1 MRMPIPLLAGL
12 LFGFQLAAPARA
24 ENEGRA
30 DLDQAIEAKLGAETL
45 AELGKVIDLCQSA
58 LEKGLDE
65 ANTEFCKKLAA
76 STLYQRAEA
85 ISSTLFDGAPVGM
98 PPRQRLRVA
107 LNDLERS
114 LEYDPAQVEGH
125 LLLGKLQVVNGDAP
139 RARKA
144 FDEAIR
150 LLADNDAMRAETLR
164 MRAGVQEKLDDRLAD
179 LNESIRLAADDPK
192 SFVDRGQVYLS
203 QGKADEALAD
213 FDAALKL
220 DADEANVQDARGMA
234 LQALKRWD
242 DARAAFTRAAEL
254 SPDSPLPLLQRAR
267 LNVLAGDHEA
277 AAEDAAAALRI
288 DPKNLFGLLV
298 RAQSLVLADK
308 AEEALPEAKLALQ
321 LQPDSDNAVQVWAM
335 AIDKSGKTKQTIRE
349 LSATA
354 ENNPGDAVVWTQL
367 ALLYS
372 AQRRLGKA
380 VEAFTAAIK
389 ADNTRP
395 FLYRMRADAYL
406 SVGEQKA
413 ALTDYEAAMQLEP
426 DDTGVLNNLAW
437 LLATSPE
444 EDLRDGRRAIK
455 LATKAGELTHHQQ
468 AHILSTIAAAYAETG
483 DFDTARRWSQKAVD
497 LGDDHLKEQLR
508 KELASYEDEK
518 PWREKQSEPMDRA
531 TDDGATDDGAT
542 EDATRNE

>member
-1 MRMPIPLLAGL
+1 MRMPSLLVAGL
-12 LFGFQLAAPARA
+12 LFGLLLAPPARA
-24 ENEGRA
+24 ENEGRP

-45 AELGKVIDLCQSA
+45 VQLGKVIELCESA
-58 LEKGLDE
+58 LEKGLDD
-65 ANTEFCKKLAA
+65 ANTEFCKKLLSA
-76 STLYQRAEA
+76 TLYQRAEA
-85 ISSTLFDGAPVGM
+85 ISSTLFDGTPVGM

-107 LNDLERS
+107 VNDLERS
-114 LEYDPAQVEGH
+114 LECDPGQVEGH
-125 LLLGKLQVVNGDAP
+125 LLMGKLQIVSGDAN

-150 LLADNDAMRAETLR
+150 LLADNDAMRAEALR
-164 MRAGVQEKLDDRLAD
+164 MRAGVQEKLDTRLAD

-192 SFVDRGQVYLS
+192 SFIDRGQVYLS
-203 QGKADEALAD
+203 QGKAEEALAD

-220 DADEANVQDARGMA
+220 DADESDVQDARGMA
-234 LQALKRWD
+234 LETLKRWD

-288 DPKNLFGLLV
+288 DPDNLFGLLV
-298 RAQSLVLADK
+298 RAQSLVLCDK
-308 AEEALPEAKLALQ
+308 AEEALPVAERALQ
-321 LQPDSDNAVQVWAM
+321 LQPDSDNAVQVWAL
-335 AIDKSGKTKQTIRE
+335 AIAKCGKTDQTIHE
-349 LSATA
+349 LTAAA

-372 AQRRLGKA
+372 TQRRLGKA
-380 VEAFTAAIK
+380 IEAFTAAIK

-413 ALTDYEAAMQLEP
+413 ALTDYEAAVQLEP
-426 DDTGVLNNLAW
+426 DDTSVLNNLAW

-444 EDLRDGRRAIK
+444 EELRDGRRAIK

-483 DFDTARRWSQKAVD
+483 DFATARQWSEKAVEQ
-497 LGDDHLKEQLR
+497 GDESLKEQLR

-518 PWREKQSEPMDRA
+518 PWREKQSEPMEP
-531 TDDGATDDGAT
+531 GT
-542 EDATRNE
+542 EPPTP